1 MENRTPD
8 VSTDDQKSPDQ
19 IEREMFQTRDS
30 ITEKVAALENQVLG
44 TIQTATSTVSDTVQ
58 AVKEA
63 VTTAPSAVRESV
75 KQAVG
80 AVKESV
86 ASFSVSGCIRDNP
99 MAALGT
105 STLGGFLIGYLLPG
119 DERNLFRR
127 PIMAQGHDA
136 PAPYGH
142 AGTAD
147 DERETTPHRAATAPH
162 RAVATSHQEPE
173 RSGFFGQMW
182 ERVGR
187 ELGGLAEQALSTAI
201 ASLKQSISTK
211 VPQAVDTAVGRV
223 TEQVVGTSDET
234 CRVGGRNYAATP
246 PTGAGM

>member
-8 VSTDDQKSPDQ
+8 VSTDDQKSPDE

-44 TIQTATSTVSDTVQ
+44 TIHTATSTVSDTVE
-58 AVKEA
+58 AVKQA

-75 KQAVG
+75 KQAIG
-80 AVKESV
+80 AVKETV
-86 ASFSVSGCIRDNP
+86 GSFSVSGCIRDNP
-99 MAALGT
+99 TAALGT
-105 STLGGFLIGYLLPG
+105 STLGGFLLGYLLPG

-142 AGTAD
+142 AGTAH
-147 DERETTPHRAATAPH
+147 DEQERTAH
-162 RAVATSHQEPE
+162 RAVTPTPSREPE
-173 RSGFFGQMW
+173 QPGFFGQLW
-182 ERVGR
+182 EK
-187 ELGGLAEQALSTAI
+187 LGGEFRGLAEQALSTAV
-201 ASLKQSISTK
+201 ASLKQSISTR

-223 TEQVVGTSDET
+223 TEQVVGGTEST
-234 CRVGGRNYAATP
+234 CRVGGQNYAATP
-246 PTGAGM
+246 PAAGV